1 MSNDDRITLNKKD
14 ASMMVGQ
21 QPTMR
26 AAVVGEHGL
35 VVRDDYPLPT
45 AQEREALIR
54 VRLAGVCATDIE
66 LLRGYK
72 GGFRGVLGHEF
83 VGEVIRAP
91 ADPSWEGRRVVG
103 EINVGCGQCNFCR
116 RGLGKHCRRRTSL
129 GIIGR
134 DGVFAEYTLLP
145 VENLHAVPDHVSDEA
160 AVFAEPLAAAYELL
174 EQADIGPGQR
184 VTVLG
189 DGRLGLLCAFVL
201 AQTGCDLTVIGRNP
215 EKLALLT
222 GTGAHI
228 VLASP
233 DTLDRLADDPADI
246 VVDATGA
253 CTGFFTAL
261 RLVRPLGV
269 LMLKSTFADRVNDF
283 DLSRLV
289 VDEIT
294 IVGSRCGPFAPAL
307 AALVSGAIDP
317 RPLIHAEYSLE
328 HAAAA
333 IARAGEKGVLKVL
346 IRP

>member
-1 MSNDDRITLNKKD
+1 MT
-14 ASMMVGQ
+14 
-21 QPTMR
+21 TMR
-26 AAVVGEHGL
+26 AAFVQDGAL
-35 VVRDDYPLPT
+35 TLRTDYPVPVP
-45 AQEREALIR
+45 QGEEALVRI
-54 VRLAGVCATDIE
+54 RLAGVCATDLE

-83 VGEVIRAP
+83 VGEVVAAP
-91 ADPSWEGRRVVG
+91 SAHHWEGKRVVG
-103 EINVGCGQCNFCR
+103 EINVGCGRCSLCH
-116 RGLGKHCRRRTSL
+116 RGLGKHCRQRTSL

-134 DGVFAEYTLLP
+134 DGVFADYTLLP
-145 VENLHAVPDHVSDEA
+145 VHNLHAVPEHVPDEV

-174 EQADIGPGQR
+174 EQVDIGPEQR
-184 VTVLG
+184 VTVIG

-215 EKLALLT
+215 EKLALLA
-222 GTGAHI
+222 GTGAHP
-228 VLASP
+228 VLSSP

-253 CTGFFTAL
+253 RAGFFTAL
-261 RLVRPLGV
+261 RLVRPLGA

-294 IVGSRCGPFAPAL
+294 IIGSRCGPFAPAL
-307 AALVSGAIDP
+307 SALASGAIDP

>member
-1 MSNDDRITLNKKD
+1 MT
-14 ASMMVGQ
+14 
-21 QPTMR
+21 TMR
-26 AAVVGEHGL
+26 AAFVQNGAL
-35 VVRDDYPLPT
+35 TLRTDYPAPT
-45 AQEREALIR
+45 PHGDEALLR

-83 VGEVIRAP
+83 VGEVVAAP
-91 ADPSWEGRRVVG
+91 ADPTWEGRRVVG
-103 EINVGCGQCNFCR
+103 EINVGCGQCSLCQ
-116 RGLGKHCRRRTSL
+116 RGLGKHCRQRTSL

-134 DGVFAEYTLLP
+134 DGAFADYTLLP

-174 EQADIGPGQR
+174 EQATIGPGQR

-215 EKLALLT
+215 EKLALLA
-222 GTGAHI
+222 GTGARI
-228 VLASP
+228 VLSSP
-233 DTLDRLADDPADI
+233 DTLDQLASDPADI

-253 CTGFFTAL
+253 REGFFTAL
-261 RLVRPLGV
+261 RLVRPLGA
-269 LMLKSTFADRVNDF
+269 LMLKSTFADRLEAF
-283 DLSRLV
+283 DLSHLV

-294 IVGSRCGPFAPAL
+294 IIGSRCGPFAPAL
-307 AALVSGAIDP
+307 AALASGAIDP
-317 RPLIHAEYSLE
+317 RPLIHAEYSLDE
-328 HAAAA
+328 AAQA
-333 IARAGEKGVLKVL
+333 IAHARAKGVLKVL

>member
-1 MSNDDRITLNKKD
+1 
-14 ASMMVGQ
+14 MMAEQ
-21 QPTMR
+21 QRTMR
-26 AAVVGEHGL
+26 AAVAGEHGL
-35 VVRDDYPLPT
+35 VVRNDYPLPT
-45 AQEREALIR
+45 AQGREALIR

-103 EINVGCGQCNFCR
+103 EINVGCGRCNFCR
-116 RGLGKHCRRRTSL
+116 RGLGKHCRQRTSL

-134 DGVFAEYTLLP
+134 DGVFADYTLLP
-145 VENLHAVPDHVSDEA
+145 VENLHVVPDHVPDEA

-174 EQADIGPGQR
+174 EQVNIGPGQR

-201 AQTGCDLTVIGRNP
+201 AQTDCDLTVVGRNP

-222 GTGAHI
+222 GTGAQT
-228 VLASP
+228 VLSSP
-233 DTLDRLADDPADI
+233 DTLDRLVDDPADI

-253 CTGFFTAL
+253 RAGFFTAL
-261 RLVRPLGV
+261 RLVRPLGA

-294 IVGSRCGPFAPAL
+294 IIGSRCGPFAPAL
-307 AALVSGAIDP
+307 AALARGAIDP